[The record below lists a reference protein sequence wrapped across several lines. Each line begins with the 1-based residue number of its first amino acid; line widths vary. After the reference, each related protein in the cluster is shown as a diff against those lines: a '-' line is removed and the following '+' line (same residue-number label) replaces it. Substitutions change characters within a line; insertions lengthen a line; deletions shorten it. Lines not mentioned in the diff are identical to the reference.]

1 MALRISFPFPASGRE
16 TQNGS
21 QMEEIQGWVTQN
33 AASLMGRRHGHPTVV
48 DWGFSHS
55 VSLVKLGN
63 ILLWSCYLPP
73 KHSERQ
79 RHQHGL
85 PSQRDSLIQLVC
97 DRQKSQITENV
108 IWKLKNGDML
118 NEKLSI
124 YFCNIDF
131 FISLKKCSFWRLFF
145 SSRAKKKKHS
155 I

>member
-1 MALRISFPFPASGRE
+1 M
-16 TQNGS
+16 
-21 QMEEIQGWVTQN
+21 
-33 AASLMGRRHGHPTVV
+33 
-48 DWGFSHS
+48 
-55 VSLVKLGN
+55 KLGN

-131 FISLKKCSFWRLFF
+131 FISLKNVHFEGFFF
-145 SSRAKKKKHS
+145 SSRAKKKAQYIINTSLLKKL
-155 I
+155 ILI